1 MWSIGSCIIWTRLNP
16 QFSFPTTLLLTYFV
30 SVAIESLL
38 FIEQAKY
45 MRISEPMHWLFPLP
59 GTPFSPDNYLASSL
73 HSGPPIIQVP
83 AKMLYFE
90 KNVPDP
96 SVLNSMPTTTFYLLN
111 CFIFISQHLQ
121 SLNLLLIFCLFIV
134 HQL

>member
-1 MWSIGSCIIWTRLNP
+1 MWSIGSCIIWTLAK
-16 QFSFPTTLLLTYFV
+16 SLVLISYHSPTHLV

-90 KNVPDP
+90 KNFPDP
-96 SVLNSMPTTTFYLLN
+96 SVLNSIPTTTFYLLN
-111 CFIFISQHLQ
+111 CFIFIS
-121 SLNLLLIFCLFIV
+121 
-134 HQL
+134 